1 MPNFFSSCMLSLR
14 KKNPFIFLSDLLI
27 AQIQS
32 IKTGLWTTLSLRL
45 NHRCFML
52 LSHFLILNHIRKQNT
67 HTFWYPPKYPPSILW
82 LFRLVLCHLAHV
94 SPSVTISRKSHP
106 RPIKFTLIFTTI
118 QQHSI
123 KQVHVDKPV
132 KKSKTDGAYKEI
144 HFDLC
149 KAQNLSLPSK
159 ICIYTH
165 KSKTSPTNKPRLIPK
180 PTKKHFLYISSTQ
193 TTWQKRKEELW
204 RRVTRKA

>member
-106 RPIKFTLIFTTI
+106 RPIKFTLIFTTSL
-118 QQHSI
+118 QHNNTLQNKCMLISRWR
-123 KQVHVDKPV
+123 KAKRTVH
-132 KKSKTDGAYKEI
+132 
-144 HFDLC
+144 
-149 KAQNLSLPSK
+149 
-159 ICIYTH
+159 
-165 KSKTSPTNKPRLIPK
+165 
-180 PTKKHFLYISSTQ
+180 TKKLTSISTKH
-193 TTWQKRKEELW
+193 KRCLM
-204 RRVTRKA
+204 

>member
-1 MPNFFSSCMLSLR
+1 MFHVTIRFSD
-14 KKNPFIFLSDLLI
+14 F
-27 AQIQS
+27 QS
-32 IKTGLWTTLSLRL
+32 HTQTKHTY
-45 NHRCFML
+45 
-52 LSHFLILNHIRKQNT
+52 FLIPHKVFLGCSDW
-67 HTFWYPPKYPPSILW
+67 F
-82 LFRLVLCHLAHV
+82 LCYLAHV
-94 SPSVTISRKSHP
+94 CPSVTISRKPHP
-106 RPIKFTLIFTTI
+106 YPIKFTLIFTTI

-193 TTWQKRKEELW
+193 TTWQKRKEEL
-204 RRVTRKA
+204 